1 MRIGVAVSGGGH
13 RATAWALGSL
23 AALVEIRANADVVS
37 LSSVSGGSIA
47 NAAVASAGDFRR
59 YVDSAAFAADIGP
72 TLRLAGREGLFFPG
86 RATRNYV
93 TATLAAAGLTVLVGL
108 GLLAALI
115 AAGRESALIGYG
127 ITGALAGAIMG
138 RALAG
143 VVRQRVALVALIG
156 AVLGALVSGSGAAL
170 TGGLHGLALGAT
182 LAGLGLGW
190 LGLAWVAVVLFSG
203 RGKAV
208 ERALAA
214 GLLAHPQGGRALKLA
229 DIRSPVNHV
238 LCATDLESGDHFY
251 MAPRFLYGFREGISS
266 TGPSRVTLA
275 AAVQASAALPGAFPP
290 AVISTGAF
298 TRDSSITVPAASP
311 DRVVLSDGG
320 VYDNMADQWESG
332 LATRLTV
339 CEPLRSLQEAAEILI
354 VANASAAWEW
364 RPFDA
369 RGRIGRELL
378 GLARDQGV
386 QYDVSTARR
395 RNQLL
400 ERFESHRVDGGPG
413 LVGVIVMIDRL
424 PMRLA
429 APFTAGD
436 DDIASRAR
444 EAVTYIDACHNSGE
458 WQAMADGNARVP
470 TTLGP
475 IGEQSVLDLMEQ
487 SYTSTMVGLY
497 VLHGI
502 GALKPF
508 PRACYE
514 AVMKEAG

>member
-47 NAAVASAGDFRR
+47 NAAVAGAGDFRR

-72 TLRLAGREGLFFPG
+72 TLRVAGREGLFFPG

-93 TATLAAAGLTVLVGL
+93 TATLGAAGLTILGGL
-108 GLLAALI
+108 GLLSALL

-127 ITGALAGAIMG
+127 IAGALAGAIIG

-156 AVLGALVSGSGAAL
+156 GVLGALVSASGAAL
-170 TGGLHGLALGAT
+170 TGGMHGLVLGAT
-182 LAGLGLGW
+182 LAGLAVGW
-190 LGLAWVAVVLFSG
+190 LGLGWAAVVLFSG
-203 RGKAV
+203 RGRAV
-208 ERALAA
+208 ERALAT
-214 GLLAHPQGGRALKLA
+214 GLLAHPSEGRPLTLA
-229 DIRSPVNHV
+229 DVGSPVNHV

-298 TRDSSITVPAASP
+298 ARSSSIKVPQVSP
-311 DRVVLSDGG
+311 ERVVLSDGG

-332 LATRLTV
+332 LATRLIL
-339 CEPLRSLQEAAEILI
+339 CEPLGSIQEAAEILI
-354 VANASAAWEW
+354 VANASAVWEW

-369 RGRIGRELL
+369 RGRVGRELL

-400 ERFESHRVDGGPG
+400 ERFEGHRVDDGQG
-413 LVGVIVMIDRL
+413 LVGVIVMIDRV

-436 DDIASRAR
+436 DDIATRAR
-444 EAVTYIDACHNSGE
+444 EAVAYLEACHSSAE
-458 WQAMADGNARVP
+458 WQAMADGNAQVP

-475 IGEQSVLDLMEQ
+475 IGERAVLDLMEQ

-497 VLHGI
+497 VLHGL
-502 GALKPF
+502 GELKPF
-508 PRACYE
+508 PRSCYE
-514 AVMKEAG
+514 AVMREAG